1 MFSPVIKTK
10 NIRKDSFGNYIV
22 AEKLLNGN
30 IRINGVL
37 YCQHSMTSAIQ
48 TFRKNNP
55 FKK

>member
-1 MFSPVIKTK
+1 MFSQVVQTK
-10 NIRKDSFGNYIV
+10 KIRKDALGNYIV

-30 IRINGVL
+30 IRIDGVL

-55 FKK
+55 ARR